1 MPEEHTNKQ
10 KVDQSA
16 SFSLTE
22 VKIQVMGN
30 TQECVELVNLM
41 KQRKYLYTYLNDC
54 IRLRKIRLLPQ
65 TFCRFTR
72 QTSHSEQFGDFF
84 GWVGGGIFSLC
95 DQFEEVLLPSRSSRR
110 CNDTGVRS
118 AAEHI
123 ASCMTQFQMGITSD
137 GEEFLGTAHMTLQLH
152 CLVFLADDRLIDL
165 GVVFVDELRAC
176 AQWEIPRWLG
186 NAID

>member
-1 MPEEHTNKQ
+1 MCNFPKTLKYTRPILDKNTTQRKKDYQKGQVMPEEHTNKQ
-10 KVDQSA
+10 KVDQSV

-72 QTSHSEQFGDFF
+72 KNFAFRKI
-84 GWVGGGIFSLC
+84 W
-95 DQFEEVLLPSRSSRR
+95 
-110 CNDTGVRS
+110 
-118 AAEHI
+118 
-123 ASCMTQFQMGITSD
+123 
-137 GEEFLGTAHMTLQLH
+137 
-152 CLVFLADDRLIDL
+152 
-165 GVVFVDELRAC
+165 
-176 AQWEIPRWLG
+176 
-186 NAID
+186 